1 MAALSADA
9 FARGVQLRHLRCLV
23 AVAQERHLARAAER
37 LALSQPAVSKTL
49 AELEALAGTR
59 LVERGGAG
67 RRGVQGL
74 APAGEQLLVHALRVL
89 EAVDASALAIAPATG
104 AQVQRL
110 RIGALPS
117 VAPALLPGALAD
129 FRAQWPH
136 VRLIVQSAANGV
148 LLDAL
153 RAGELDL
160 VAGRMSDPRLMTGL
174 SFELLQT
181 EPLVFVARAG
191 HPLARRGG
199 DGDGD
204 GAVDGGDAG
213 VVGGIAD
220 RVAAVLAC
228 PLVVYGDGTIPRHTT
243 ESFLSALGLA
253 LPPATL
259 QTLDVSVA
267 RAVVA
272 RSDAVWITPL
282 GAARADLDEGR
293 LVRLPIDTTGTEEP
307 VGLLVRSDAEP
318 SALRGAMAGLL
329 REAARGLAV
338 GGRPSTDR
346 TRRAGR
352 RSTGPTGS
360 RGSVPRVDADSE
372 QS

>member
-1 MAALSADA
+1 MPSLAADA

-59 LVERGGAG
+59 LVERGTAG

-89 EAVDASALAIAPATG
+89 EAVDASALAIAPANG

-136 VRLIVQSAANGV
+136 VRLIVESAANGV
-148 LLDAL
+148 LLDQL

-160 VAGRMSDPRLMTGL
+160 VAGRMSDPRLMAGL

-191 HPLARRGG
+191 HPLARGRGR
-199 DGDGD
+199 
-204 GAVDGGDAG
+204 AG
-213 VVGGIAD
+213 EVT
-220 RVAAVLAC
+220 VAAVLSH

-293 LVRLPIDTTGTEEP
+293 LVRLPIDTAGTEEP

-329 REAARGLAV
+329 REAARGLA
-338 GGRPSTDR
+338 GGKAREDATSRRRKNRVEANDR
-346 TRRAGR
+346 
-352 RSTGPTGS
+352 S
-360 RGSVPRVDADSE
+360 
-372 QS
+372 

>member
-1 MAALSADA
+1 MSLPSADA

-23 AVAQERHLARAAER
+23 AVARERHLARAAER
-37 LALSQPAVSKTL
+37 LSLSQPAVSKTL

-59 LVERGGAG
+59 LVERGGPG

-104 AQVQRL
+104 AQVRRL

-117 VAPALLPGALAD
+117 VAPALLPGALVA
-129 FRAQWPH
+129 FRARWPH
-136 VRLIVQSAANGV
+136 VQLSVQSAANGV

-181 EPLVFVARAG
+181 EPLVFAARAG
-191 HPLARRGG
+191 HPLAAGGAGGGGGGAGMGAGG
-199 DGDGD
+199 DV
-204 GAVDGGDAG
+204 AAR
-213 VVGGIAD
+213 VV
-220 RVAAVLAC
+220 AVLAC

-243 ESFLSALGLA
+243 EGFLSALGLA

-272 RSDAVWITPL
+272 ASDAVWITPL
-282 GAARADLDEGR
+282 GAVRDDLDAGR
-293 LVRLPIDTTGTEEP
+293 LVRLPIDTPGTEEP

-329 REAARGLAV
+329 REAARRLA
-338 GGRPSTDR
+338 GAAAPSAGRVR
-346 TRRAGR
+346 RGARRAPDGA
-352 RSTGPTGS
+352 GP
-360 RGSVPRVDADSE
+360 
-372 QS
+372 